1 MPPVTQERIDAEYRA
16 LKSRTEQA
24 GYFLNPDQEFVKG
37 IIRGLLENEQR
48 YGYQACPCRLA
59 AGSEAEDRDIIC
71 PCDYRDTDVTQH
83 GACYCAL
90 FVSEKVLRGEQQL
103 SSIPERR
110 LPRAQRL
117 AARARHHPAPLV
129 SVPLPVWRCTVCGY
143 LCGRETPPEV
153 CPICKVKKDRFERFL

>member
-1 MPPVTQERIDAEYRA
+1 MPPVTPDRVDAEYRA
-16 LKSRTEQA
+16 LKARTEQA
-24 GYFLNPDQEFVKG
+24 GYFLNPDVAFVKG
-37 IIRGLLENEQR
+37 IISGLLENEQR
-48 YGYQACPCRLA
+48 FGYQACPCRLA
-59 AGSEAEDRDIIC
+59 DGREAEDRDIIC
-71 PCDYRDTDVTQH
+71 PCDYRDADITEY

-110 LPRAQRL
+110 LPPAQRQ
-117 AARARHHPAPLV
+117 AARARQNTVPLA

-143 LCGRETPPEV
+143 LCGRESPPEV